1 MRVLVGCECS
11 GVVREAFRA
20 LGHDA
25 WSCDIE
31 PADDA
36 SPYHLQCDLFDI
48 IGQDWDLGIFHPPCT
63 HIAVSGAAWFKQKIA
78 DGRQQ
83 QGIDFFMRVVRESEH
98 IPRVAI
104 ENPVCIMSR
113 LWRKPDQIIQ
123 PWQFGHRES
132 KATCLWLRGLPKLTP
147 TKIMEPAWLKDAEGN
162 DVRYGKNKSRVCLAH
177 RNPEKWAKARWD
189 NQTASGQNRLPPSG
203 DRAKIRSRTY
213 EGIASAMAAQWSFP
227 FAGAAYTQK
236 ELI

>member
-25 WSCDIE
+25 WSCDIA
-31 PADDA
+31 PADDD
-36 SPYHLQCDLFDI
+36 SPYHLQCDVFEVMAR
-48 IGQDWDLGIFHPPCT
+48 QWDLGIFHPPCT
-63 HIAVSGAAWFKQKIA
+63 HIAVSGAAWFRQKIA
-78 DGRQQ
+78 DGRQR

-98 IPRVAI
+98 MPRVAI

-113 LWRKPDQIIQ
+113 IWRKPDQIIQ

-132 KATCLWLRGLPKLTP
+132 KATCLWLRGLPKLVP
-147 TKIMEPAWLKDAEGN
+147 TKIMEPLWKKCPDGSDWTTTA
-162 DVRYGKNKSRVCLAH
+162 GKRESLAH
-177 RNPEKWAKARWD
+177 ARPKMRWD
-189 NQTASGQNRLPPSG
+189 NQTASGQNRLPPSA
-203 DRAKIRSRTY
+203 DRAKLRSRTY
-213 EGIASAMAAQWSFP
+213 EGIASAMAAQWSLP
-227 FAGAAYTQK
+227 FAGADYIQK

>member
-1 MRVLVGCECS
+1 MKVLVGCECS

-31 PADDA
+31 SADDN
-36 SPYHLQCDLFDI
+36 SPYHLRCDLFEV
-48 IGQDWDLGIFHPPCT
+48 IGQAWDLGIFHPPCT
-63 HIAVSGAAWFKQKIA
+63 HIAVSGARWFKQKIA

-98 IPRVAI
+98 IPRVGF
-104 ENPVCIMSR
+104 ENPVCVMSR

-123 PWQFGHRES
+123 PWQYGHGET
-132 KATCLWLRGLPKLTP
+132 KTTCLWLRNLPNLTP
-147 TKIMEPAWLKDAEGN
+147 THVVDARE
-162 DVRYGKNKSRVCLAH
+162 H
-177 RNPEKWAKARWD
+177 RIH
-189 NQTASGQNRLPPSG
+189 RLPPTI

-213 EGIASAMAAQWSFP
+213 EGIASAMAAQWG
-227 FAGAAYTQK
+227 GAV
-236 ELI
+236 